1 MSFEFNKKKKKKKKC
16 FDPLQDLL
24 PLVFMF
30 ELPILQPIPDVS
42 GSPAIQQIQQTHNVT
57 VTFKQRPNV
66 YVTTVVVRGSVNNA
80 KSVKEATMLLI
91 EHLTATIAVS
101 NFLLKNGALDVC
113 SGGGGGVRSL
123 MSLKRNSY
131 VA

>member
-1 MSFEFNKKKKKKKKC
+1 MSFEFNKNKC

-101 NFLLKNGALDVC
+101 NSLKKMGLWMCV
-113 SGGGGGVRSL
+113 GGGGHGVSCH
-123 MSLKRNSY
+123 SKK
-131 VA
+131 

>member
-1 MSFEFNKKKKKKKKC
+1 MLMTFPWC
-16 FDPLQDLL
+16 VQDLL

-42 GSPAIQQIQQTHNVT
+42 SSPSIQQIQQTHNVT

-80 KSVKEATMLLI
+80 KSVKEATVLLI

-101 NFLLKNGALDVC
+101 VSRQQAATVNLILTVTLTVTVTLTLTVTLK
-113 SGGGGGVRSL
+113 
-123 MSLKRNSY
+123 
-131 VA
+131 